1 MKLDE
6 RITIG
11 GTEYR
16 LIQRDIML
24 AQSDAGRAT
33 FRVES
38 KTQPRGRVKYECGY
52 ARYPFHPF
60 FLGYIER
67 AQQESNK
74 SWTLHC
80 RELVDGLIQT
90 ANISLRQCLITDV
103 LRDVTAATKVQFASV
118 DAGTQVPRYASQGDG
133 FNAIRNIARVF
144 SVPDFVF
151 WQQTD
156 GLVWLGEWAKAAYA
170 TPDRVI
176 DERFFT
182 RRTPDSAVLP
192 AMPKLRPGMLINGK
206 RLLSHRLTQQHES
219 YLKWTQS

>member
-1 MKLDE
+1 MKFDE
-6 RITIG
+6 RLTVG
-11 GTEYR
+11 GTQYR

-24 AQSDAGRAT
+24 LLSDAGRAT

-38 KTQPRGRVKYECGY
+38 KTQPRGQVKYECGY
-52 ARYPFHPF
+52 ARHQFHPF

-80 RELVDGLIQT
+80 RELVHGLIQI

-103 LRDVTAATKVQFASV
+103 LRDVTTATRVQFAPV
-118 DAGTQVPRYASQGDG
+118 GAGKQVPRYASQGEG
-133 FNAIRNIARVF
+133 FNAVRNIARVF
-144 SVPDFVF
+144 AVPDFVF
-151 WQQTD
+151 YQQTD
-156 GLVWLGEWAKAAYA
+156 GMVWLGEWKTSAYA

-182 RRTPDSAVLP
+182 RRTPDAAVLP

-219 YLKWTQS
+219 YLKWMKS